1 MYPSRK
7 QISYNNRTKKMRGGD
22 NTKLGP
28 GPAPEPAPGP
38 APEPAP
44 EQEAKSEPTPAEEPN
59 TNTNTSPENDDSIK
73 SKFNNAAAKAS
84 AGLSSGVN
92 GITTGIS
99 NIGNFVTDSIG
110 AAVDTYNTIK
120 NTQAM
125 VIDTMTNPNFPA
137 MVDDVSEKAYVVL
150 DKASP
155 AINKATEVIGEAVA
169 HAVEKSG
176 SKISKAVAGAAS
188 NAVGGIPGVGI
199 PIAAARTAEKA
210 SEAAQAA
217 VEAFGDVTKA
227 AKDAISSAV
236 PQSGGAERAIL
247 KNRKNTAKT
256 MKMVGGSIAEFM
268 DSTLNPSFFAQT
280 GGGGSRESKRRRRF
294 SKRRRQ

>member
-22 NTKLGP
+22 NTTASPANMP
-28 GPAPEPAPGP
+28 GPASEHDV
-38 APEPAP
+38 
-44 EQEAKSEPTPAEEPN
+44 KLEPTPAEELN

-92 GITTGIS
+92 GINTGIS
-99 NIGNFVTDSIG
+99 NIGNFVTGSIG

-176 SKISKAVAGAAS
+176 SKISKAVTGAAS
-188 NAVGGIPGVGI
+188 NAVGGLPGVGI

-210 SEAAQAA
+210 SEAAQVA

-236 PQSGGAERAIL
+236 PQKGGAERAIL

-280 GGGGSRESKRRRRF
+280 GGGGGCESKRRRRF